1 MAAKMH
7 SDVSRKWQTYLPKHP
22 VFRELSARVGEGNS
36 REREES
42 PERISKNI
50 LIENDGEIFLWN
62 SSNTRVLTAN
72 LKNLHFEKGRSAK
85 FQVS

>member
-7 SDVSRKWQTYLPKHP
+7 SDVSRNWQTDLPKHP

-36 REREES
+36 REREE
-42 PERISKNI
+42 RTSKNI

>member
-7 SDVSRKWQTYLPKHP
+7 SDVSRKWQTDLPKHP

-36 REREES
+36 REREE
-42 PERISKNI
+42 RTSKNI

-62 SSNTRVLTAN
+62 SLNTRVLTAS